1 MAIATAA
8 TCSVT
13 TLHDAWRRRP
23 GERVR
28 DAFTVGIPTER
39 TEYRIKNQTLTL
51 TSKLE
56 LYPKG
61 LAKGCP
67 TGMHSVPS
75 SRANAKYGSNANP
88 NPEGPHADCIN
99 VPISHAEASGAS
111 PMTSLSTTFGE
122 RGGGGDGGGRG
133 GGGVGDGGECGGGG
147 DGGGCG
153 GGGDDC
159 EHTAGF
165 SVLSKISS

>member
-8 TCSVT
+8 TSVT
-13 TLHDAWRRRP
+13 TLHDVSRRRP

-88 NPEGPHADCIN
+88 NPEGHADCIN
-99 VPISHAEASGAS
+99 VPISKAACSQHAEASGAS

-147 DGGGCG
+147 DGGG
-153 GGGDDC
+153 
-159 EHTAGF
+159 
-165 SVLSKISS
+165 